1 MRSGARAAVPTRPGS
16 PEDDRAA
23 IERIPSSVGMNQ
35 GMQVL
40 SYLISGIALYGL
52 LGWLGDQLLGTS
64 VLLPVGIVLGAGL
77 GIYVVI
83 RRFGQVGLTRTG
95 NNTSKTG
102 PGTTGTKTTEGTT

>member
-1 MRSGARAAVPTRPGS
+1 MRSRTRAAGPTRPGS

-23 IERIPSSVGMNQ
+23 IERIPSSAGMNQ

-52 LGWLGDQLLGTS
+52 LGWLGDHFLGTS
-64 VLLPVGIVLGAGL
+64 VLLPAGIVLGAGL

-83 RRFGQVGLTRTG
+83 RRFGQAGLTTTS